1 MSLLLQ
7 EEMKMNKTQLKSLFT
22 NLLVKTK
29 QIDEEFNG
37 VLTNPGLNDIGKD
50 KAIELLRVKHKD
62 FETSVNHIKQ
72 VVSSLLV
79 ELENKW
85 KSSITKNLS
94 DGGYQSGLSNA
105 ALLLSSDNVSIETGM
120 NLIDFYKDDFMA
132 METFRAT
139 LRNKDSEVHQ
149 VLLTALPKDFRERTR
164 DLLGKLERNVNEFSL
179 DFLILNRN
187 SLNSMVTRIH
197 GILNF
202 LDNDLNDDLEAVK

>member
-29 QIDEEFNG
+29 QIDEELN
-37 VLTNPGLNDIGKD
+37 VILTNPGLNDIGKD

-72 VVSSLLV
+72 VVSLLLP

-85 KSSITKNLS
+85 KSAITNRLS

-105 ALLLSSDNVSIETGM
+105 ALLLSSENVSMETGKHI
-120 NLIDFYKDDFMA
+120 IDFYKDDFMA

-139 LRNKDSEVHQ
+139 LRNKDGEVHQ
-149 VLLTALPKDFRERTR
+149 SLLSTLPKDNRDRTR

-179 DFLILNRN
+179 DFLILNRS
-187 SLNSMVTRIH
+187 SLNSMVTRIN

-202 LDNDLNDDLEAVK
+202 LDNDLNDDLETVK

>member
-1 MSLLLQ
+1 
-7 EEMKMNKTQLKSLFT
+7 MNKTQLKSLFT

-29 QIDEEFNG
+29 QIDEELN
-37 VLTNPGLNDIGKD
+37 VILTNPGLNDIGKD

-62 FETSVNHIKQ
+62 FETSVNYIKQ
-72 VVSSLLV
+72 VVSLLLP

-85 KSSITKNLS
+85 KSAITNRLS
-94 DGGYQSGLSNA
+94 DGGYQSGL
-105 ALLLSSDNVSIETGM
+105 LLSSDNVSMETGKHI
-120 NLIDFYKDDFMA
+120 IDFYKDDYMA
-132 METFRAT
+132 VETFRAT

-149 VLLTALPKDFRERTR
+149 SLLSTLPKDNRERTR

-179 DFLILNRN
+179 DFLILNRS
-187 SLNSMVTRIH
+187 SLNSMVTRIN